1 MICTSQAEAVHGHDG
16 AMVLWV
22 MGGVQE
28 ECKGVE
34 WGFEAEIAEIHGLQL
49 GRWVRFSQSWVIGLS
64 REHLAKTTLDNVT
77 DRHRMWLCHS
87 INPALVHSQSVF
99 RLLCSVML
107 LMCY

>member
-49 GRWVRFSQSWVIGLS
+49 GRWVRFSQNWVIGLS
-64 REHLAKTTLDNVT
+64 RVHLAKTTLDSVT
-77 DRHRMWLCHS
+77 DRHRM
-87 INPALVHSQSVF
+87 
-99 RLLCSVML
+99 
-107 LMCY
+107 